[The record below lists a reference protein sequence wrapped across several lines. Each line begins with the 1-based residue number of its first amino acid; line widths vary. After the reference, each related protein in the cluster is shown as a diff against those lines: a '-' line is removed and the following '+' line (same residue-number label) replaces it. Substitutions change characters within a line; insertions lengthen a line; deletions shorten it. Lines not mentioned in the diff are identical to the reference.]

1 MQCKSLAPGLLFP
14 WQQGVAVRAQRAL
27 RGLGRG
33 LEDSAGLRSLPA
45 ELCLR
50 SASARLT
57 LSRSLKVEGK
67 GFGKLETL

>member
-1 MQCKSLAPGLLFP
+1 MRQ
-14 WQQGVAVRAQRAL
+14 QRAL

-33 LEDSAGLRSLPA
+33 LEGSAGLRSLPA
-45 ELCLR
+45 EVCLR

-67 GFGKLETL
+67 GFGKIETL